1 MAIINLTK
9 ETTDCIIGEV
19 VNVFNQERMPLLE
32 QKFVVPSGVGDDI
45 MSWVVP
51 RETNKKL
58 LEIMPE
64 WCTRTRNHIY
74 LSVCHAS
81 GQNVY
86 NPTIALQLNEA
97 WYSYSPKKVI
107 LPTITGAKSTT
118 FNGELLTLYLED
130 TSGLP
135 QGQAA
140 DFVKSLLTLAQQH
153 NKVTDKTNAAAAT
166 MREFLDQ
173 HRTLQTA
180 LKECPAII
188 SYVPDWLKQE
198 LNRVPP
204 KRTRRPPIPKGEKK
218 QVDMTELV
226 AQATIAKLNL

>member
-1 MAIINLTK
+1 MAIINLTR
-9 ETTDCIIGEV
+9 ETTDCIISEV

-32 QKFVVPSGVGDDI
+32 QKFVAPSGVGDDI
-45 MSWVVP
+45 MSWLVP

-64 WCTRTRNHIY
+64 WCSHTKKYIFLAVHSPNSHE
-74 LSVCHAS
+74 
-81 GQNVY
+81 VY
-86 NPTIALQLNEA
+86 NPTIQLPFNEA
-97 WYSYSPKKVI
+97 WYYYSPSKTT
-107 LPTITGAKSTT
+107 LRDITGVTKAV

-153 NKVTDKTNAAAAT
+153 NKITDKTNSAVAT
-166 MREFLDQ
+166 MREFLGQ

-188 SYVPDWLKQE
+188 SYVPDWMKQE

-204 KRTRRPPIPKGEKK
+204 KRTRRPPIPKAEKK
-218 QVDMTELV
+218 QIDMTELV
-226 AQATIAKLNL
+226 TQATIAKLNL